1 MATEAN
7 TATAAA
13 ADSKAAK
20 TKDVLN
26 DMDARRVLA
35 NPDEAI
41 AYIGASIE
49 QFPDFT
55 NYPVAAAGVSEDE
68 DGNLVFDPEVYT
80 DETNVMVAVLTQRG
94 DGPGQSTVK
103 AIVIAPV
110 PTLDAILSNE
120 SAKDWLTKIVHKE
133 LNHVAVRQLR
143 KADDI
148 DTVIDSMPKTLDDYI
163 SSNREAGGMLQAFE
177 DLWRPIKN
185 NMAKL
190 SRSWKLANLSK
201 KELRRGLESAA
212 YASEYYPTL
221 EETKQGSLF
230 VFALNGLIATAKKQ
244 GLDPTIFERWLAN
257 RDEKKLDI
265 EAEDEAEEFSL
276 DDLTAA
282 MAEPAT
288 ADESTEA
295 EGDTETNDD
304 AEAEGD
310 ESEATE

>member
-7 TATAAA
+7 TATQTA
-13 ADSKAAK
+13 ADSKAK
-20 TKDVLN
+20 VKDVLN

-80 DETNVMVAVLTQRG
+80 DSTNVMVAVLTQRG
-94 DGPGQSTVK
+94 DGPGTSTVK

-110 PTLDAILSNE
+110 PTLDSILANE
-120 SAKDWLTKIVHKE
+120 AAKDWLTKIVHKE

-244 GLDPTIFERWLAN
+244 GLDPTIF
-257 RDEKKLDI
+257 
-265 EAEDEAEEFSL
+265 
-276 DDLTAA
+276 
-282 MAEPAT
+282 
-288 ADESTEA
+288 
-295 EGDTETNDD
+295 
-304 AEAEGD
+304 
-310 ESEATE
+310 